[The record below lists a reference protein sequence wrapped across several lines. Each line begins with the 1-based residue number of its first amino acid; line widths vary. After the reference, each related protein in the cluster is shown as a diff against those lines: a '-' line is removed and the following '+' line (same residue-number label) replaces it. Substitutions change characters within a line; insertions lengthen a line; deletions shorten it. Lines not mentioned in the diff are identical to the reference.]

1 MQIADTDILNTF
13 KQNVNK
19 GGSLLFRRYYRPL
32 ILFSNSL
39 LNDDTFSEDIVQD
52 VFYHFINTHA
62 YTRVTPDT
70 LAAFLFRAV
79 RKQNS
84 KYPRIHLCRTS
95 LVRSHRGRSYN
106 VLPRTRRGYPR
117 SYPPIT

>member
-79 RKQNS
+79 RNLCVNKIRNTREYTLS
-84 KYPRIHLCRTS
+84 LIHIS
-95 LVRSHRGRSYN
+95 E
-106 VLPRTRRGYPR
+106 PTRR
-117 SYPPIT
+117 S

>member
-62 YTRVTPDT
+62 YTRVTPDMVAGRYDAVI
-70 LAAFLFRAV
+70 AAVGAQPV
-79 RKQNS
+79 
-84 KYPRIHLCRTS
+84 
-95 LVRSHRGRSYN
+95 V
-106 VLPRTRRGYPR
+106 PRTR
-117 SYPPIT
+117 